1 MLRCFQKCPDERLA
15 WLHVVVAGA
24 TTAARSTL
32 SALVRSWGWTVSAEA
47 KDGYE
52 AVRLARELYPDVLL
66 VDASLGGRAMRS
78 LYDLMRTSGSL
89 VVRLID
95 RPQEHAEFGGIAVLK
110 GVPAARIRKV
120 ILEAVAERDMDTG
133 REPPGVGT

>member
-1 MLRCFQKCPDERLA
+1 M
-15 WLHVVVAGA
+15 HVVVAGA
-24 TTAARSTL
+24 TTAARETL
-32 SALVRSWGWTVSAEA
+32 STLVRSWGWTVAAQA

-78 LYDLMRTSGSL
+78 LYELMGASGSL

-95 RPQEHAEFGGIAVLK
+95 RPQEHAELGGIAVLK
-110 GVPAARIRKV
+110 GVPSERIRRV
-120 ILEAVAERDMDTG
+120 ILEALGERDVEAGAPETDK
-133 REPPGVGT
+133 R

>member
-1 MLRCFQKCPDERLA
+1 
-15 WLHVVVAGA
+15 V
-24 TTAARSTL
+24 T
-32 SALVRSWGWTVSAEA
+32 AEA

-78 LYDLMRTSGSL
+78 LYELMRPSGSL

-95 RPQEHAEFGGIAVLK
+95 RPQEHAEYGGIAVLK
-110 GVPAARIRKV
+110 GVPSERIRQV
-120 ILEAVAERDMDTG
+120 ILEALRARDAESG
-133 REPPGVGT
+133 RERQ